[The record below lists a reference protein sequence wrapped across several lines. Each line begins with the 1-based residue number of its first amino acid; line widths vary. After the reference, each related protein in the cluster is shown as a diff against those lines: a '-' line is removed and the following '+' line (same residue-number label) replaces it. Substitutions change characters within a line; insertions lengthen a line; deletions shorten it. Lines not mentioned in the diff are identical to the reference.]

1 MCFVIMKRSF
11 SVFFSSALFGVA
23 LAAFSAQ
30 AQVVPSATARQFS
43 LTAGALGSAFQPDYD
58 DADCAEIG
66 CVQSNPDYLFGVGA
80 YVDLRL
86 TRWIQ
91 IEAESHWLRF
101 NSNLSFNESNYLGG
115 FRVPVRR
122 FGRFTPYGKVLGGFS
137 AATFLDGHAPDITFG
152 GGVDY
157 RLTKRISLRAA
168 DFEYQY
174 WYFKYVNPVT
184 LQKTDLRLSPYGFSV
199 GIGYKVF

>member
-1 MCFVIMKRSF
+1 MKRSF
-11 SVFFSSALFGVA
+11 SVFFSSALFGVV

-43 LTAGALGSAFQPDYD
+43 ITAGALGSAFQPDYT
-58 DADCAEIG
+58 ANYG
-66 CVQSNPDYLFGVGA
+66 VGSNPDYLFGVGA
-80 YVDLRL
+80 YVDLRF

-91 IEAESHWLRF
+91 IEGEGRWSRF
-101 NSNLSFNESNYLGG
+101 NPNLGFNESNYLGG

-122 FGRFTPYGKVLGGFS
+122 FGRFTPYGKVLYGLGTAS
-137 AATFLDGHAPDITFG
+137 FLTGSGLASNLTLG

-157 RLTKRISLRAA
+157 RLTRKISIRAA
-168 DFEYQY
+168 DFEYQR
-174 WYFKYVNPVT
+174 WRTKPT
-184 LQKTDLRLSPYGFSV
+184 LAPYGFSV